1 MVAVPVAP
9 TDVVP
14 ELVDEVVCLA
24 TPRNFGSVGAHYVE
38 FGPVSNDEVVECL
51 KGVEEG
57 G

>member
-1 MVAVPVAP
+1 MPVAP